1 MNTVLMPVGMA
12 MLASR
17 LWDVEA
23 KGNMPKLLYTLQ
35 SRRSLFAAKVLLGMA
50 ELFLIVSVET
60 VGVWALGQWLGYLDT
75 PPLIQLSYS
84 FLCTYTVNLML
95 FFSELLLTIL
105 LNTPLPALCTGIAG
119 ALIGLFS
126 AFMPPIVG
134 YFVPWGYFIPLT
146 TYVLVDWD
154 PDTRA
159 VVYGIREFRPFLLLW
174 CAVLA
179 LFFFC
184 ITWQFRHP
192 QRELVRALDSAHP
205 VLFSF
210 LFSRLGRH
218 LRFLPLAVGTSGP
231 QLESDHGG
239 TRSAFF
245 PLLGQVSRGGQ
256 IGGFDPVLDLFAVL
270 SVWQGLCSPARM
282 AAHSTVCLFIAWC
295 PWWVERDRFA
305 VTFVHAD
312 PQLCGSNLYRAVR
325 RHPRDVGSQP
335 RYWIV
340 LALRL
345 DAVRHELQQERGH
358 VGR

>member
-1 MNTVLMPVGMA
+1 MLQSLHAETQKARRRHDWLVCLLIPLAILLWSRYSAPDGGEDLRIGYHALLYTIPVMNTVLMPVGMA

-60 VGVWALGQWLGYLDT
+60 VGVWALGQLLGYLDT
-75 PPLIQLSYS
+75 PPLVQLAYS

-105 LNTPLPALCTGIAG
+105 LNTPLTALCTGIAG

-184 ITWQFRHP
+184 ITWRAI
-192 QRELVRALDSAHP
+192 REKEV
-205 VLFSF
+205 
-210 LFSRLGRH
+210 
-218 LRFLPLAVGTSGP
+218 
-231 QLESDHGG
+231 
-239 TRSAFF
+239 
-245 PLLGQVSRGGQ
+245 
-256 IGGFDPVLDLFAVL
+256 
-270 SVWQGLCSPARM
+270 
-282 AAHSTVCLFIAWC
+282 
-295 PWWVERDRFA
+295 
-305 VTFVHAD
+305 
-312 PQLCGSNLYRAVR
+312 
-325 RHPRDVGSQP
+325 
-335 RYWIV
+335 
-340 LALRL
+340 
-345 DAVRHELQQERGH
+345 
-358 VGR
+358 

>member
-1 MNTVLMPVGMA
+1 MLQSLHAETQKARRRHDWLVCLLIPLAILLWSRYSAPDSGEDLRIGYHALLYTFPVMNTVLMPVGMA

-60 VGVWALGQWLGYLDT
+60 VGVWALGQLLGYLDT
-75 PPLIQLSYS
+75 PPLVQLAYS

-184 ITWQFRHP
+184 ITWRAI
-192 QRELVRALDSAHP
+192 REKEV
-205 VLFSF
+205 
-210 LFSRLGRH
+210 
-218 LRFLPLAVGTSGP
+218 
-231 QLESDHGG
+231 
-239 TRSAFF
+239 
-245 PLLGQVSRGGQ
+245 
-256 IGGFDPVLDLFAVL
+256 
-270 SVWQGLCSPARM
+270 
-282 AAHSTVCLFIAWC
+282 
-295 PWWVERDRFA
+295 
-305 VTFVHAD
+305 
-312 PQLCGSNLYRAVR
+312 
-325 RHPRDVGSQP
+325 
-335 RYWIV
+335 
-340 LALRL
+340 
-345 DAVRHELQQERGH
+345 
-358 VGR
+358 